1 MIEED
6 ERRWAGAL
14 GIFNLLEFKDQLN
27 EYLESFTAKEAR
39 AMVVACGEHNAL
51 DAWRQLAERGFFLR
65 STHVHDIM
73 KSTAL
78 PRAAVQPKELE
89 IAIAVLENDV
99 HMYEAAS
106 SEKVTVPQ
114 RKFNLQEMCPEPFK
128 KH

>member
-1 MIEED
+1 MST
-6 ERRWAGAL
+6 
-14 GIFNLLEFKDQLN
+14 LN
-27 EYLESFTAKEAR
+27 PSRPRKPEPSSWR
-39 AMVVACGEHNAL
+39 AVSITL
-51 DAWRQLAERGFFLR
+51 DAWRQLAERGLFLR